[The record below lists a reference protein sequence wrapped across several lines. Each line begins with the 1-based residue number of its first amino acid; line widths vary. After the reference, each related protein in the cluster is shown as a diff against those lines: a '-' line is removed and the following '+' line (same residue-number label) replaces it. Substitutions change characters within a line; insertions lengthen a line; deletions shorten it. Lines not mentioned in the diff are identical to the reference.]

1 MPCSSLNI
9 NVLLA
14 ASLPDTKWSYLNIN
28 DLTRPCLLQG
38 KTLQYFNWVFT
49 VQQTIFE
56 NTNCDDTITI
66 KTPFSNP
73 YLTPFLLNR
82 TTKTRLLD
90 KCNML
95 VSTVKLSSSSPQIP
109 TLPWHRF
116 RNGHPSYMKAFGS
129 EMVFLCWNTAFH
141 VVCRLLR
148 LKFACPHTKHN
159 VAFQEYRWRH
169 KPKHIFCSLLHK
181 EWPSLRSPQY
191 GDSPLHFY
199 TLIHRLQLVN
209 KMRGRWR

>member
-49 VQQTIFE
+49 VQQTIFG
-56 NTNCDDTITI
+56 NTNCADTITI

-73 YLTPFLLNR
+73 YLTPFFLSR

-90 KCNML
+90 KCKML

-109 TLPWHRF
+109 TLLSLAPFQKRTPVLYEGF
-116 RNGHPSYMKAFGS
+116 RPLLIRNGVFMLEHAFPCGMPPSSSQVRMPT
-129 EMVFLCWNTAFH
+129 LNIT
-141 VVCRLLR
+141 
-148 LKFACPHTKHN
+148 
-159 VAFQEYRWRH
+159 
-169 KPKHIFCSLLHK
+169 
-181 EWPSLRSPQY
+181 
-191 GDSPLHFY
+191 LHFKNTGEDTNLSTY
-199 TLIHRLQLVN
+199 FAACFTKNDQV
-209 KMRGRWR
+209 